1 MAVAPDHDDWSP
13 PDEVDEYKL
22 IRQLGRGTM
31 GQVYLARD
39 RLLDRLVAIK
49 FITALEPEAR
59 DRFVVEARAAA
70 RIQHPNV
77 VAVHRVGE
85 LNHRPYLITE
95 YVRGQNLAE
104 LVLPLPWHRA
114 LELGIS
120 LARGLSAAHGQGIL
134 HRDIKLANVVLS
146 ETGELKLLDFSLA
159 KFVDTSHG
167 RLRGAVSTAPAPVDA
182 ADLPPAPIPETPN
195 PPPPNQSANPA
206 TPPRL
211 PTPEPP
217 PLAFPSPK
225 SAPVNRFAD
234 TITIG
239 APAQAKPA
247 VTPVDP
253 RELMWSS
260 GQAEITDVGAL
271 VGTPHYMAPEL
282 WAGEPASRASDV
294 YALGVLLHC
303 LCCGFPP
310 TDATD
315 IMELSSR
322 VQGFDPP
329 ALRERAPEVDRRLA
343 DIIDRCLRRDPAAR
357 FASGDDLREA
367 LEALSVA
374 VRSHQT
380 QGGNPYRGLQV
391 FEAGQRDLFF
401 GRAAEIAAVVTRL
414 RTQNFVLVAG
424 DSGVGKSSLCRAG
437 AIPTACEG
445 GLDPTCRWT
454 SVVVTPGRRP
464 VHTIVAAL
472 ARAREFDEDALQ
484 RASATP
490 LAFAGALADARA
502 THGTLLFIDQL
513 EELITLAAP
522 AEAAIASDM
531 LGVIARGV
539 PRLRLIATVRGDFLT
554 RVAPL
559 PGLGEEMLR
568 GLYFLYPLS
577 PAGVRQA
584 IVGPAQTRGIRFE
597 SEAMIQQ
604 LVTAGIEGSL
614 PLLQFAL
621 SELWEARASDN
632 PTITVA
638 ALNKIG
644 GVSGALARHAEGVLA
659 RLTPLQRRA
668 ARSLLLR
675 LITIEET
682 RASLNYDELAID
694 GDDARVAL
702 DALLDARLLLIRD
715 LAEGP
720 PVYEIA
726 HEALIRGWVSLQ
738 VWLNEEND
746 NRQTYHRLE
755 HAAAEWDRLGRPP
768 HGLWSTRQQDEAR
781 QLDPRNLRSHESAFL
796 AASAAF
802 HHRARRLRLALVFG
816 APLLIAFGVVVALL
830 ILRAALQREIDD
842 LFATAQQQITEA
854 DRLNEQVTVRRKEA
868 FAAFDLGDEETG
880 EAAWRLA
887 LRAAHTVRISLL
899 HAATGL
905 ETAHNLDVARE
916 DVRSALADTLFEQAE
931 LAERDHDPTLVDLLL
946 LRVGVYDLDGVRMAR
961 WNAPARIDFTSEPA
975 GARVLTARYERDA
988 EGRIHLGEAQELGV
1002 TPIARELPPGSYL
1015 WTIQAEGRAELRYPV
1030 LLRRGEQFAA
1040 TIDLP
1045 RHSEVPEGYVYIPPG
1060 RFLAGSDDDEELRR
1074 SFFTAAPL
1082 HERKGDGFLIAREE
1096 TTYGDWIA
1104 FLESLPP
1111 DEQLRRSGRREG
1123 AVFLSAPLLTRGKDG
1138 WEIELRRGNTT
1149 LRASYGQPLHNP
1161 RRQHHATQD
1170 WLRWPI
1176 TGINWDDARAYLDW
1190 LDRTDRIPGARFC
1203 GEFEWERAARGAD
1216 GRGFPTGNDIAPEQ
1230 ANFDE
1235 RYAREPEAVGPDEV
1249 GSNPD
1254 IVSPFGLHDTVGNVW
1269 EWVVAV
1275 GVDDKLARGGSFYH
1289 GKVAARVVNRTRLDA
1304 NFGDGTL
1311 GLRVCA
1317 PLHVRDSDPR

>member
-1 MAVAPDHDDWSP
+1 
-13 PDEVDEYKL
+13 
-22 IRQLGRGTM
+22 
-31 GQVYLARD
+31 
-39 RLLDRLVAIK
+39 
-49 FITALEPEAR
+49 
-59 DRFVVEARAAA
+59 
-70 RIQHPNV
+70 
-77 VAVHRVGE
+77 
-85 LNHRPYLITE
+85 
-95 YVRGQNLAE
+95 
-104 LVLPLPWHRA
+104 
-114 LELGIS
+114 
-120 LARGLSAAHGQGIL
+120 
-134 HRDIKLANVVLS
+134 
-146 ETGELKLLDFSLA
+146 
-159 KFVDTSHG
+159 
-167 RLRGAVSTAPAPVDA
+167 
-182 ADLPPAPIPETPN
+182 
-195 PPPPNQSANPA
+195 
-206 TPPRL
+206 
-211 PTPEPP
+211 
-217 PLAFPSPK
+217 
-225 SAPVNRFAD
+225 
-234 TITIG
+234 
-239 APAQAKPA
+239 
-247 VTPVDP
+247 
-253 RELMWSS
+253 
-260 GQAEITDVGAL
+260 
-271 VGTPHYMAPEL
+271 
-282 WAGEPASRASDV
+282 
-294 YALGVLLHC
+294 
-303 LCCGFPP
+303 
-310 TDATD
+310 
-315 IMELSSR
+315 
-322 VQGFDPP
+322 
-329 ALRERAPEVDRRLA
+329 
-343 DIIDRCLRRDPAAR
+343 
-357 FASGDDLREA
+357 
-367 LEALSVA
+367 
-374 VRSHQT
+374 
-380 QGGNPYRGLQV
+380 
-391 FEAGQRDLFF
+391 
-401 GRAAEIAAVVTRL
+401 
-414 RTQNFVLVAG
+414 
-424 DSGVGKSSLCRAG
+424 
-437 AIPTACEG
+437 
-445 GLDPTCRWT
+445 
-454 SVVVTPGRRP
+454 
-464 VHTIVAAL
+464 
-472 ARAREFDEDALQ
+472 
-484 RASATP
+484 
-490 LAFAGALADARA
+490 
-502 THGTLLFIDQL
+502 
-513 EELITLAAP
+513 
-522 AEAAIASDM
+522 M

-868 FAAFDLGDEETG
+868 FAAFDLGDEKTG

-1040 TIDLP
+1040 AIDLP